1 MGADL
6 PSGFAKTTR
15 HVKLRWMSDVEDARL
30 VDYVRQAAA
39 LDE

>member
-1 MGADL
+1 VG
-6 PSGFAKTTR
+6 KTTR
-15 HVKLRWMSDVEDARL
+15 HVKLKRSSDVEDVRL